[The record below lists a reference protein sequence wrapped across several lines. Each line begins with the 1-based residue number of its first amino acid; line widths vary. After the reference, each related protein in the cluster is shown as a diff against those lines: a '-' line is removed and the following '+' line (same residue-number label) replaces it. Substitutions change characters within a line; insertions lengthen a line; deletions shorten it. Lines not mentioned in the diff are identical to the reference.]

1 MTMRLVTASHNCR
14 WQLSSRGA
22 RSLSGATVDQASEL
36 PTTTYGNEVTMEQ
49 GQPPARELTVVLDGY
64 SYLECPRWHDGRLW
78 VSDFYINKVVATDGR
93 GGTEVVAEVP
103 GQPSGLGFLPDGRA
117 LIVSMRDHR
126 VLVREQTGALT
137 EHADLS
143 GAVSG
148 ILNDMVVDER
158 GRAFVGNFGFDLMG
172 GAALRHT
179 TLTRVDADGTVTT
192 AADDLGFPNGM
203 VILPGGVLVVAET
216 FAGRLTAFDI
226 GEDGELENR
235 RVWAQFGDPPRTDD
249 VGEAVQ
255 SLQVGPDGICADAD
269 GAIWVADA
277 LHHRV
282 LRVAEGGTILDEIPT
297 GTGVFACMLGGDDG
311 RTLFLCAAPSFPE
324 HERRPVR
331 EAQLLA
337 VRVEVPHAGLP

>member
-1 MTMRLVTASHNCR
+1 MSKAFRTADDD
-14 WQLSSRGA
+14 A
-22 RSLSGATVDQASEL
+22 R
-36 PTTTYGNEVTMEQ
+36 NEVTMEE
-49 GQPPARELTVVLDGY
+49 GQPTARELRVVLDGY

-78 VSDFYINKVVATDGR
+78 VSDFYTNKVVAADSR
-93 GGTEVVAEVP
+93 GGAEVVAEVP
-103 GQPSGLGFLPDGRA
+103 NQPSGLGFLPDGRA

-126 VLVREQTGALT
+126 VLVRDAAGALS

-148 ILNDMVVDER
+148 MLNDMVVDEQ
-158 GRAFVGNFGFDLMG
+158 GRAYVGNFGFDLMG
-172 GAALRHT
+172 GEPLRHT
-179 TLTRVDADGTVTT
+179 TITRVDTDGTVTT

-216 FAGRLTAFDI
+216 FAARLTAFDI
-226 GEDGELENR
+226 GEDGELSNR
-235 RVWAQFGDPPRTDD
+235 RVWAQFGEPPGTED
-249 VGEAVQ
+249 VGEAVEL
-255 SLQVGPDGICADAD
+255 LQVGPDGICADAD

-277 LHHRV
+277 LHQRV
-282 LRVAEGGTILDEIPT
+282 MRVAEGGEILDEIPA

-311 RTLFLCAAPSFPE
+311 RTLYLCAAPSFPE